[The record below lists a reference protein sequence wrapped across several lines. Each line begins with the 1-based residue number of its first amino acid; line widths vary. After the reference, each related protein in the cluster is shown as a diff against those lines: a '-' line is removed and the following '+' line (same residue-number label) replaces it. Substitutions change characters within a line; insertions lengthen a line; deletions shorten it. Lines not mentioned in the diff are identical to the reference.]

1 MVQEILF
8 VGGVPSCN
16 FVLYKIIEGRR
27 LPRRMKGLGESIRQ
41 RGNLRVDSGIRI
53 LRSPTEIF
61 EGGETE
67 PPMHASVSMHTA
79 WALRM
84 VSALTSHTLRRYTS
98 PSFVKPATVDAT
110 SSAGTFGSARCW

>member
-1 MVQEILF
+1 MQEILF

-16 FVLYKIIEGRR
+16 FVLYKIVEGRR
-27 LPRRMKGLGESIRQ
+27 LPRRMKGVGRKYSAERKFTGGFRYTDITVSDGNIR
-41 RGNLRVDSGIRI
+41 
-53 LRSPTEIF
+53 
-61 EGGETE
+61 GGTE

>member
-1 MVQEILF
+1 M
-8 VGGVPSCN
+8 
-16 FVLYKIIEGRR
+16 
-27 LPRRMKGLGESIRQ
+27 
-41 RGNLRVDSGIRI
+41 
-53 LRSPTEIF
+53 
-61 EGGETE
+61 E